1 MPVKSY
7 LDQAGLRI
15 FRSGPGTALMGDTT
29 YVQSK
34 HPYTHKKYFLDWG
47 CCSVAEYFSS
57 RYEAFGSSL
66 SIRKEQTYYVPL
78 ETLLQYLLIHF
89 SLLKM
94 R

>member
-7 LDQAGLRI
+7 LDQAALRI
-15 FRSGPGTALMGDTT
+15 FRSVPGTHIGGTI

-34 HPYTHKKYFLDWG
+34 HPYTCKKYFLDWG

-57 RYEAFGSSL
+57 RYEVLGSSL
-66 SIRKEQTYYVPL
+66 SIRKEQAYYVPL